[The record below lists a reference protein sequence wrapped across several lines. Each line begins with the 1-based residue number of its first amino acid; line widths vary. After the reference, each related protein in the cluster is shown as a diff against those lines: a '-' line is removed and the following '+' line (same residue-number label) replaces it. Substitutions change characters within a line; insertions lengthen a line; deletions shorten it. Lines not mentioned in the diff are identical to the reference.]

1 MPTGDFHR
9 SRARCAARYQL
20 RFSSKIPQ
28 TFSGALGGGVIQPET
43 RKTARHTQT
52 ATGAG
57 LISVFGVRDIIGL
70 VIGLVKKNMPMRF
83 FPGILASRKSMP
95 TSC

>member
-1 MPTGDFHR
+1 
-9 SRARCAARYQL
+9 
-20 RFSSKIPQ
+20 
-28 TFSGALGGGVIQPET
+28 GALGGGVIQPEI

-70 VIGLVKKNMPMRF
+70 VIGLVKKNMPVRLL
-83 FPGILASRKSMP
+83 PGALASRNSMR
-95 TSC
+95 TNR

>member
-20 RFSSKIPQ
+20 LFSSKIPQ
-28 TFSGALGGGVIQPET
+28 TFSGDLGGGVIQPET

-70 VIGLVKKNMPMRF
+70 VIGLVKKICLCGFCQVSWLVANPC
-83 FPGILASRKSMP
+83 P
-95 TSC
+95 

>member
-28 TFSGALGGGVIQPET
+28 TFSGALGGGVIQPEI
-43 RKTARHTQT
+43 RKTASHTQT

-70 VIGLVKKNMPMRF
+70 VKKNMPVRLL
-83 FPGILASRKSMP
+83 PGALASRNSMR
-95 TSC
+95 TNR